1 MTHPQIA
8 AFARLAKENTPP
20 TRTLIGQKTLIS
32 RTMHAFDYDAV
43 HDEIVVNSPLAQ
55 AVLIFRGGAN
65 GEEPPVR
72 YIQGPHTQIVGTGYG
87 ALDAV
92 TVDGVNNEIFLPVAS
107 NSVLVFDRTATADV
121 APKRVL
127 HGPDT
132 RIQFPKANERGG
144 LPAVGVDPMHNLLI
158 VPSRASLLIRKSR

>member
-1 MTHPQIA
+1 MML
-8 AFARLAKENTPP
+8 R
-20 TRTLIGQKTLIS
+20 
-32 RTMHAFDYDAV
+32 
-43 HDEIVVNSPLAQ
+43 
-55 AVLIFRGGAN
+55 RGRN
-65 GEEPPVR
+65 GKGPPVC
-72 YIQGPHTQIVGTGYG
+72 YIQGHQTQVVGTGYG

-107 NSVLVFDRTATADV
+107 NSVLVFDRSATGDV

-132 RIQFPKANERGG
+132 QIQFAAPGDRGA

-158 VPSRASLLIRKSR
+158 VPNRNSLLIFD